1 MYDTAHMEMPMYAC
15 VQPIKNS
22 VTFGHTKTESICSIY
37 LGKCSGGGTLLTLR
51 RRVGKRVGLFK
62 YPLKESVGLARMAWK
77 RQHEVCDVVQCL
89 AKADLCGTA

>member
-1 MYDTAHMEMPMYAC
+1 MTLHTWKCRCMPMYNPSRTA
-15 VQPIKNS
+15 S
-22 VTFGHTKTESICSIY
+22 HLVTLKLNLFAPFT
-37 LGKCSGGGTLLTLR
+37 LANARGGTLLTLR

-62 YPLKESVGLARMAWK
+62 YPLKESIGLARMAWK